1 MKAIFEFLSYG
12 SLSLIL
18 TLVFIPAIRNI
29 AIKVNLVDKPNYRKV
44 HLAAVPLVGGISIAL
59 TVLITILVSN
69 YRCTFLKEYFPILA
83 SAMVL
88 LIVGIIDDKK
98 DISAKYK
105 LTIQFLLAL
114 IIAFSGTRITSFYG
128 VFGVYEIVIW
138 QQYVVTVLI
147 ITGVVNAFNLMDGVD
162 GLIGTLSLLG
172 FLIFFFGAIYF
183 KDYYLAFSSIL
194 FIGAL
199 LGFLKFN
206 LGKEKIFMGDS
217 GSLFIG
223 FILITEAIK
232 FLQKQEINKGQS
244 GSYTLLLLILFFSIP
259 VFDSLRV
266 YMGRI
271 KRGNSPFSADKS
283 HLHHLLLGV
292 GFSHKKTT
300 LMISAIFA
308 FLLLIEISM
317 QSLLSLTLII
327 VTSIIIFSVIVRILV
342 MINNLHRWRFVL
354 KDLEN
359 RRNPAV

>member
-1 MKAIFEFLSYG
+1 MKTILEYLSYG
-12 SLSLIL
+12 TLSLIVA
-18 TLVFIPAIRNI
+18 LVLIPIIRNI

-44 HLAAVPLVGGISIAL
+44 HLTPIPLVGGISIAL
-59 TVLITILVSN
+59 AILITIFASDF
-69 YRCTFLKEYFPILA
+69 RFTFLKEYFSILA
-83 SAMVL
+83 SAMIL
-88 LIVGIIDDKK
+88 LIVGVIDDKK

-105 LTIQFLLAL
+105 LIIQFLLAL

-128 VFGVYEIVIW
+128 VFGVYQIVIW
-138 QQYVVTVLI
+138 QQYVITILV

-162 GLIGTLSLLG
+162 GLIGGLSMLG
-172 FLIFFFGAIYF
+172 FLIFFFIAVYF
-183 KDYYLAFSSIL
+183 EDNNLAFSSIL
-194 FIGAL
+194 FIGAV
-199 LGFLKFN
+199 LGFLRFN

-232 FLQKQEINKGQS
+232 FLQKQQVNKEHS
-244 GSYTLLLLILFFSIP
+244 CSYIVLLLILFFSIP

-271 KRGNSPFSADKS
+271 KRGNSPFRADRS

-300 LMISAIFA
+300 LTISIIFV
-308 FLLLIEISM
+308 FVLLIETFI
-317 QSLLSLTLII
+317 QSFLSI
-327 VTSIIIFSVIVRILV
+327 TSIIATGIILFSIVVRILL
-342 MINNLHRWRFVL
+342 MINSLYRWTFIL

-359 RRNPAV
+359 K

>member
-1 MKAIFEFLSYG
+1 MKALFEFLSYG
-12 SLSLIL
+12 FLSLIL
-18 TLVFIPAIRNI
+18 ALVFIPVIRNI

-44 HLAAVPLVGGISIAL
+44 HLTAIPLVGGISIAL
-59 TVLITILVSN
+59 AVLTTIFVSN
-69 YRCTFLKEYFPILA
+69 YRLSFLREYLPILA

-88 LIVGIIDDKK
+88 LIVGVIDDKK
-98 DISAKYK
+98 DICAKYK
-105 LTIQFLLAL
+105 LIIQFLLAL
-114 IIAFSGTRITSFYG
+114 IIAFSGTRITSLFG

-138 QQYVVTVLI
+138 QQYLLTILI

-162 GLIGTLSLLG
+162 GLIGILSLLG
-172 FLIFFFGAIYF
+172 FFILLIIAIYF
-183 KDYYLAFSSIL
+183 KDYNLIFSSIL
-194 FIGAL
+194 FIGAI
-199 LGFLKFN
+199 LGFLRFN

-232 FLQKQEINKGQS
+232 FLQKHEIGKENS
-244 GSYTLLLLILFFSIP
+244 FSYTVLLLILFFSIP

-283 HLHHLLLGV
+283 HLHHLFLGA
-292 GFSHKKTT
+292 GFGHKKTT

-308 FLLLIEISM
+308 FLLLIETTL
-317 QSLLSLTLII
+317 QSFLSITLII
-327 VTSIIIFSVIVRILV
+327 AASIIIFSIIVRILL
-342 MINNLHRWRFVL
+342 MINNLHRWKFRL

-359 RRNPAV
+359 KRNI

>member
-1 MKAIFEFLSYG
+1 MKIIFEFLSYG
-12 SLSLIL
+12 FLSLIL
-18 TLVFIPAIRNI
+18 TLIFIPAVKNI

-59 TVLITILVSN
+59 AVFTAIFVSN
-69 YRCTFLKEYFPILA
+69 YRFSFLKEYLPILA
-83 SAMVL
+83 SAIVL
-88 LIVGIIDDKK
+88 LIVGVIDDKK
-98 DISAKYK
+98 DLSAKYK

-138 QQYVVTVLI
+138 QQYLVTILM

-172 FLIFFFGAIYF
+172 FLIFLLIAIYF
-183 KDYYLAFSSIL
+183 NDYNLAFSSTL

-199 LGFLKFN
+199 LGFLRFN
-206 LGKEKIFMGDS
+206 LSSEKIFMGDS

-223 FILITEAIK
+223 FILISEAIK
-232 FLQKQEINKGQS
+232 FLQKHEIGNKHSS
-244 GSYTLLLLILFFSIP
+244 GSCTVLLLILFFSIP
-259 VFDSLRV
+259 VLDSLRV

-271 KRGNSPFSADKS
+271 KRGDSPFSADKS
-283 HLHHLLLGV
+283 HLHHLFLGA
-292 GFSHKKTT
+292 GCSHKKTT

-308 FLLLIEISM
+308 FVLLIETSM
-317 QSLLSLTLII
+317 QSFLSLTII
-327 VTSIIIFSVIVRILV
+327 LVTSIIIFSIIVRILI

-359 RRNPAV
+359 KRNSY